1 MEVSRMKGLLE
12 DEAGVEPI
20 VMKIMAGI
28 ILLAVGLGIG
38 VALYQQAGMGAEQ
51 TLSFSVNV
59 LPTSATIGRPTT
71 SENTI
76 TAQVTIQPVLGYDK
90 QVTLSATGMPT
101 GVNVSFSPQSS
112 TPEFGSTMTISVD
125 DTAEL
130 GTTTITIR
138 GTGEDDT
145 TKSTTF
151 ELTIVD

>member
-1 MEVSRMKGLLE
+1 MKGLLE

-59 LPTSATIGRPTT
+59 SPTSATIGRPTA

-76 TAQVTIQPVLGYDK
+76 TAQVTVRPVLGYDK

-101 GVNVSFSPQSS
+101 GVSVSFSPQSS

-125 DTAEL
+125 NNADL
-130 GTTTITIR
+130 GTITITIR

-145 TKSTTF
+145 EKSTTF

>member
-1 MEVSRMKGLLE
+1 
-12 DEAGVEPI
+12 
-20 VMKIMAGI
+20 
-28 ILLAVGLGIG
+28 
-38 VALYQQAGMGAEQ
+38 
-51 TLSFSVNV
+51 
-59 LPTSATIGRPTT
+59 
-71 SENTI
+71 
-76 TAQVTIQPVLGYDK
+76 VLGYDK

-101 GVNVSFSPQSS
+101 GVNVSFSSQSGI
-112 TPEFGSTMTISVD
+112 PEFGSTMTINFD

>member
-1 MEVSRMKGLLE
+1 MKGLLE

-59 LPTSATIGRPTT
+59 SPTNTTIGKPTT

-76 TAQVTIQPVLGYDK
+76 TAQVTVQPVLGYDK
-90 QVTLSATGMPT
+90 EVTLSATGMPK
-101 GVNVSFSPQSS
+101 GVSISFSPQSS

-125 DTAEL
+125 NTAEP

-145 TKSTTF
+145 TKSATF
-151 ELTIVD
+151 ELTIG

>member
-1 MEVSRMKGLLE
+1 MKGLLE

-38 VALYQQAGMGAEQ
+38 VALYQQAGMGAQEA
-51 TLSFSVNV
+51 LSFSVNV
-59 LPTSATIGRPTT
+59 SPTSATIGIPT
-71 SENTI
+71 SEDTI
-76 TAQVTIQPVLGYDK
+76 NAQVTVQPVLGYDK

-101 GVNVSFSPQSS
+101 GVSVSFSPQSS

-125 DTAEL
+125 NNADL
-130 GTTTITIR
+130 GTITITIR

-145 TKSTTF
+145 EKSTTF

>member
-12 DEAGVEPI
+12 DEAGVEPT
-20 VMKIMAGI
+20 VMKIMAGV
-28 ILLAVGLGIG
+28 ILLAVGLSIG
-38 VALYQQAGMGAEQ
+38 VALYQQVGIGAQE

-59 LPTSATIGRPTT
+59 SPTSATIGRPTT
-71 SENTI
+71 GENTI
-76 TAQVTIQPVLGYDK
+76 TAQVTVQPVLGYNK
-90 QVTLSATGMPT
+90 QVALSATGMPT
-101 GVNVSFSPQSS
+101 GVNLSFSPQSG

-125 DTAEL
+125 DNAEL

-151 ELTIVD
+151 ELTIVG

>member
-59 LPTSATIGRPTT
+59 SPTSATIGRPTT

-76 TAQVTIQPVLGYDK
+76 TAQVTVQPVLGYDK
-90 QVTLSATGMPT
+90 QVTLSATEMPT
-101 GVNVSFSPQSS
+101 GVNVSFSPQSGI
-112 TPEFGSTMTISVD
+112 PEFGSTMTISVD
-125 DTAEL
+125 NTAF

-151 ELTIVD
+151 ELTIQ

>member
-38 VALYQQAGMGAEQ
+38 VALYQRAGMGAEQ

-59 LPTSATIGRPTT
+59 SPTSATIGIPTT
-71 SENTI
+71 DKNTI
-76 TAQVTIQPVLGYDK
+76 TAQVTVQPVLGYDK

-101 GVNVSFSPQSS
+101 GVNVSFSPQSGIS
-112 TPEFGSTMTISVD
+112 EFGSTMTISVD
-125 DTAEL
+125 NTAF

-151 ELTIVD
+151 ELTIQ

>member
-1 MEVSRMKGLLE
+1 MKGLLE

-38 VALYQQAGMGAEQ
+38 VALYQQVGMGAEQ

-59 LPTSATIGRPTT
+59 SPTSATIGRPTT
-71 SENTI
+71 SENAI
-76 TAQVTIQPVLGYDK
+76 TPQVTVQPVLGYDK
-90 QVTLSATGMPT
+90 QVTLSATGLPT
-101 GVNVSFSPQSS
+101 GVSVSFSPQSS

-125 DTAEL
+125 NTADL
-130 GTTTITIR
+130 GTITITIR

-145 TKSTTF
+145 TNSTTF
-151 ELTIVD
+151 RLTIVG

>member
-1 MEVSRMKGLLE
+1 MVKGLLE
-12 DEAGVEPI
+12 DEVGVEPT

-38 VALYQQAGMGAEQ
+38 VTLYQQVGIGAQE

-59 LPTSATIGRPTT
+59 SPTSETIGKPTT

-76 TAQVTIQPVLGYDK
+76 TAQVTVQSVLGYDK

-101 GVNVSFSPQSS
+101 GVSVSFSPQSS
-112 TPEFGSTMTISVD
+112 TPEFDSIMTISVD
-125 DTAEL
+125 NTAEPDA
-130 GTTTITIR
+130 ITISIR
-138 GTGEDDT
+138 VTGEDGT

-151 ELTIVD
+151 QLTIVG